1 MYFFLYNKGMENDLT
16 LDWLSISGYEKVLYF
31 KQPSVQLEGYIAI
44 HSTKRG
50 PALGGTRFWPYSS
63 QDDALTDVLRLAQGM
78 SYKAAG
84 AELPLGG
91 GKAVLIGH
99 PNQLKSPAYF
109 HAYAHVVNLFQG
121 TYIAAEDMN
130 IGTEDIR
137 LIAEKTVHVVG
148 RTDKS
153 GNPSPWTALGVF
165 HGVLA
170 TCEVAYPTRD
180 VSSLSFGIQGVGET
194 GFHFL
199 QLLVDHGVK
208 HITIADINPEK
219 ITRVQTRFPF
229 VKVVDDHTLLSLPVD
244 VLCPCAFGGIL
255 NAHTLPTI
263 QAKAIAGSA
272 NNIFLDLEKD
282 PHRFHEAGILVAPDY
297 IINAG
302 GLINVFHE
310 VINDL
315 DPQRSKAE
323 VVKIG
328 DRLRR
333 LYQDVAAKHVNPFTL
348 SLSTIQKTF

>member
-1 MYFFLYNKGMENDLT
+1 MEKDLT
-16 LDWLSISGYEKVLYF
+16 LHWLSVPGYEKVLYF

-44 HSTKRG
+44 HSTQRG

-91 GKAVLIGH
+91 GKAVLIGN
-99 PNQLKSPAYF
+99 PNLLKSPGYF
-109 HAYAHVVNLFQG
+109 HAYAQVINQFKG
-121 TYIAAEDMN
+121 SYITAEDMN
-130 IGTEDIR
+130 INTEDIR
-137 LIAEKTVHVVG
+137 LIAEKTTHVVG
-148 RTDKS
+148 RSDKS

-165 HGVLA
+165 YGVLA
-170 TCEVAYPTRD
+170 TLAFAFPHRD
-180 VSSLSFGIQGVGET
+180 LSSLSFAIQGVGET
-194 GFHFL
+194 GFHLL
-199 QLLVDHGVK
+199 QQLVEHGAK
-208 HITIADINPEK
+208 NITISDINPEK
-219 ITRVQTRFPF
+219 VARIQSRYPF
-229 VKVVDDHTLLSLPVD
+229 INVADDHTLLSLPVD

-282 PHRFHEAGILVAPDY
+282 PQRFHEAGILVAPDY

-310 VINDL
+310 FNNDL
-315 DPQRSKAE
+315 DPKRLTVE
-323 VVKIG
+323 VSKIG
-328 DRLRR
+328 ERLSR
-333 LYQDVAAKHVNPFTL
+333 LYQAIKKTEINPFTY
-348 SLSTIQKTF
+348 SLNQIIGTF